1 MGPMTFLIALQS
13 VLSAE
18 PHGLGHLRW
27 QTYLYAGLAG
37 VVAALAA
44 DLAGYLIVGIAF
56 NIVSVLL
63 LGFVLAGIASGVRRE
78 LKGPARA

>member
-1 MGPMTFLIALQS
+1 MKLLLALQS

-27 QTYLYAGLAG
+27 QIYLYAALAG

-44 DLAGYLIVGIAF
+44 DLAGHLVVGFAF

-63 LGFVLAGIASGVRRE
+63 LGFVLAGITSGVRRE